1 MSLFKFQGNQS
12 GFYMLIFIHHLKVQ
26 SEVILKLASLFDSYF
41 NFLGLVVCSLKQFK
55 VKYPLI

>member
-12 GFYMLIFIHHLKVQ
+12 KFYMFIFIHHLKVQ
-26 SEVILKLASLFDSYF
+26 NEVRLKLASLLDNYFD
-41 NFLGLVVCSLKQFK
+41 FLGLAAYLLKQFK

>member
-12 GFYMLIFIHHLKVQ
+12 GFYMFIFIHHLKVQ
-26 SEVILKLASLFDSYF
+26 NEVILKLASLFDRYF
-41 NFLGLVVCSLKQFK
+41 NFLGLVVYLLKQFK